1 MANIKS
7 LFIPF
12 YNASELPDAL
22 CPDGEFPDASGFFPD
37 SPASSS
43 SGADDDDDVE
53 VDNGVVCVSGTP
65 VCDIPEGA
73 RVLGSHRPS
82 ASASGNLLVLDPHG
96 SLLRLMLSSPQSGWE
111 ASPVLSADCDLSRLK
126 ILASAGD
133 WVVLGHDGIPPLFML
148 WIDEEL
154 RYSSASP
161 IPGQLLPRFEL
172 ADAALPGFNSVAG
185 DLPTLTVELDCPEGL
200 KTSVSDWL
208 NGVAV
213 AETDAFS
220 AFRDALDKSVVDSWL
235 GFIHE
240 ASLAGLHVAPFLAS
254 AALRRTYA
262 DGRKEIISPS
272 APALLGDDFSGINL
286 RLHGFTFSDGRLR
299 LSLRSSVRA
308 RELRVTLGDDSRP
321 EWLRGCGCLAEAQP
335 LLLLS
340 QDIRVTDEIPVA
352 DGLRNLP
359 SVDGDSSR
367 RRGWIIRMLSRSER
381 QFRSD
386 LPASLYEADNLL
398 WNRTVA
404 CTSRLSSSPLEI
416 DMRLYDQ
423 FRAAGGTSLNGRMI
437 LYGEGLLRISP
448 AGMPASADHVSVF
461 EGEEIL
467 ALLPSLRSLSSG
479 EFGAFPLYAFCRD
492 GIRALS
498 PDSER
503 GLRSVQLVCRDIPL
517 EGVAPV
523 STTTGVAFASARGVL
538 MLEGT
543 RVSLLDGMEDVT
555 PDRTLDGCRLAWHY
569 PSDSIVVGFAEGD
582 CIAYSIRDKKWRTLS
597 FRSDDFIEAW
607 PHLFN
612 IERGSVSELLPR
624 RVADATRAAAEAP
637 DADSAAIGKI
647 TGSRVLIS
655 RPIKLGSDA
664 VGKRIRRAIFAAD
677 GNVEGRWKIE
687 GSDDLRRWRPV
698 VVGRGLISPPAW
710 ASPYRYFRLRLT
722 VGTPPPSGITLFYS
736 VQR

>member
-1 MANIKS
+1 
-7 LFIPF
+7 
-12 YNASELPDAL
+12 
-22 CPDGEFPDASGFFPD
+22 
-37 SPASSS
+37 
-43 SGADDDDDVE
+43 
-53 VDNGVVCVSGTP
+53 
-65 VCDIPEGA
+65 
-73 RVLGSHRPS
+73 S
-82 ASASGNLLVLDPHG
+82 AA
-96 SLLRLMLSSPQSGWE
+96 
-111 ASPVLSADCDLSRLK
+111 A
-126 ILASAGD
+126 
-133 WVVLGHDGIPPLFML
+133 
-148 WIDEEL
+148 
-154 RYSSASP
+154 P

-240 ASLAGLHVAPFLAS
+240 ASLAGLHVGPFLAS

-272 APALLGDDFSGINL
+272 APALIGDDFSGVNL

-299 LSLRSSVRA
+299 LSLRSSVKA
-308 RELRVTLGDDSRP
+308 RELRVTLGDDPRP
-321 EWLRGCGCLAEAQP
+321 EWLRGCGRLADAQP
-335 LLLLS
+335 KLLLS
-340 QDIRVTDEIPVA
+340 QDIRTTDEIPVA
-352 DGLRNLP
+352 DGLHNLP

-416 DMRLYDQ
+416 DMRLHDQ

-448 AGMPASADHVSVF
+448 AGMPASADHVTLF

-498 PDSER
+498 PD
-503 GLRSVQLVCRDIPL
+503 
-517 EGVAPV
+517 
-523 STTTGVAFASARGVL
+523 
-538 MLEGT
+538 
-543 RVSLLDGMEDVT
+543 
-555 PDRTLDGCRLAWHY
+555 
-569 PSDSIVVGFAEGD
+569 
-582 CIAYSIRDKKWRTLS
+582 
-597 FRSDDFIEAW
+597 
-607 PHLFN
+607 
-612 IERGSVSELLPR
+612 
-624 RVADATRAAAEAP
+624 
-637 DADSAAIGKI
+637 
-647 TGSRVLIS
+647 
-655 RPIKLGSDA
+655 
-664 VGKRIRRAIFAAD
+664 
-677 GNVEGRWKIE
+677 
-687 GSDDLRRWRPV
+687 
-698 VVGRGLISPPAW
+698 
-710 ASPYRYFRLRLT
+710 
-722 VGTPPPSGITLFYS
+722 
-736 VQR
+736 